1 MTNIKL
7 MSTVEL
13 RRRLIDKIQ
22 KTENEDLLA
31 EAYRLLELETEDIE
45 MYKLNDDQRKAI
57 SEARQQINSGQ
68 FLTDE
73 QSNKEIDEW
82 LSK

>member
-1 MTNIKL
+1 

-31 EAYRLLELETEDIE
+31 EAFRLLELETEDIE
-45 MYKLNDDQRKAI
+45 IYNLNDGQRKAI
-57 SEARQQINSGQ
+57 GEARQQINNGQ